1 MINKSSSLLF
11 AILFCCSILVTCGQS
26 DPLKIQARIS
36 IRIVDESGNTTPA
49 RVWIDVDNQRFFE
62 PIAPQTATVYAND
75 QSFSCDG
82 EFTMEVPAGNAVV
95 HVEKGK
101 EYTPVDLAI
110 ALKAGETIENT
121 IQLKRWIDLP
131 SEGWYSAD
139 LHVHLGQDDPR
150 ILQQLALADD
160 VHLMPAFTYWLRG
173 EEESWHAA
181 WPDETYTAPIV
192 IDDRHIITRNNIEI
206 ERIDS
211 NAAHGLTIG
220 ATFLYN
226 LDRPVT
232 TKQFGENFPTDA
244 ALCRIAQTHSPGVVF
259 DSDKPSWA
267 ETVIGAALG
276 VLNTIQVC
284 HNHYHRWSTLHG
296 GWGMIGPLSAGESNT
311 AVGDGLFHRT
321 NSLYYRF
328 LNCGF
333 RLGVSGGSAI
343 GVMEVPAGYNRVY
356 ARIEGS
362 LTAEKMWASIK
373 AGRSFATSGPML
385 TLDADGQGPGA
396 MISRTSSD
404 TYPIQLTATLRSI
417 ETLESLQLVH
427 NGLVVASLSL
437 LDQKPAPI
445 LRQTLTYELYP
456 KRSGWIAARAFYR
469 APDGLLRQAHTSPV
483 YLSVDEKPTAFAAD
497 ANYMLGWI
505 KILTDIANSQPDR
518 FPSTTAQQEVLA
530 DYEEARRRYE
540 QIIRDAQRHWGDQL
554 IPSKN

>member
-1 MINKSSSLLF
+1 MNKMSSLLF
-11 AILFCCSILVTCGQS
+11 AILFCCSILLTCGQS
-26 DPLKIQARIS
+26 GPFTIQARIS

-49 RVWIDVDNQRFFE
+49 RVWIDVDSQRFFE
-62 PIAPQTATVYAND
+62 PITPQTATVYAND

-82 EFTMEVPAGNAVV
+82 VFTMEVPAGNAVI

-110 ALKAGETIENT
+110 TLKAGETIENT

-139 LHVHLGQDDPR
+139 LHVHLGQDNPR

-173 EEESWHAA
+173 QEESWHAT
-181 WPDETYTAPIV
+181 WPDETYTTPIV
-192 IDDRHIITRNNIEI
+192 IDDRHLITRNNIEI
-206 ERIDS
+206 ERIDG
-211 NAAHGLTIG
+211 NAEPGRTIG
-220 ATFLYN
+220 ATFLFN
-226 LDRPVT
+226 LDHPLTAR
-232 TKQFGENFPTDA
+232 QFGEHFPTDA
-244 ALCRIAQTHSPGVVF
+244 ALCRIARAQSPGVVF

-276 VLNTIQVC
+276 VLDTIQIC
-284 HNHYHRWSTLHG
+284 HNHYHRWSTLVG
-296 GWGMIGPLSAGESNT
+296 GWGMIGPLSAGESNA

-321 NSLYYRF
+321 NNLYYRF

-356 ARIEGS
+356 ARIDGP
-362 LTAEKMWASIK
+362 LTADKMWASIK

-385 TLDADGQGPGA
+385 TLDADDRGPGA

-404 TYPIQLTATLRSI
+404 TGPIQLTATLRSI
-417 ETLESLQLVH
+417 EALESLQLVH
-427 NGLVVASLSL
+427 NGRVVATMSL
-437 LDQKPAPI
+437 LDQNPAPI

-456 KRSGWIAARAFYR
+456 KRSGWIAARALYR

-483 YLSVDEKPTAFAAD
+483 YVSVDEKPTAFAED
-497 ANYMLGWI
+497 ATYMLRWI
-505 KILTDIANSQPDR
+505 QILDDIARSQPDR
-518 FPSTTAQQEVLA
+518 FPSATARQEVLA
-530 DYEEARRRYE
+530 NYEEARTRYE
-540 QIIRDAQRHWGDQL
+540 QIIQDAQHHWGDQP
-554 IPSKN
+554 IHSGN

>member
-1 MINKSSSLLF
+1 MNKLSSLLF
-11 AILFCCSILVTCGQS
+11 AILFFCFILVTCGQS
-26 DPLKIQARIS
+26 DPLKIQARVS
-36 IRIVDESGNTTPA
+36 IRIVDESGTTTPA
-49 RVWIDVDNQRFFE
+49 RVWIDVDSQRFFQ

-82 EFTMEVPAGNAVV
+82 VFTMEVPAGNAVV

-110 ALKAGETIENT
+110 TLKAGETIENT

-139 LHVHLGQDDPR
+139 LHVHLGQDNPR

-160 VHLMPAFTYWLRG
+160 VHLMPAFTYWLG
-173 EEESWHAA
+173 GQDESWHAT

-192 IDDRHIITRNNIEI
+192 IDDRHLITRNNIEI

-211 NAAHGLTIG
+211 NAAPGRTIG
-220 ATFLYN
+220 ATFLFN
-226 LDRPVT
+226 LDHPVT
-232 TKQFGENFPTDA
+232 ARQYGENFPTDA
-244 ALCRIAQTHSPGVVF
+244 ALCRIARTQSPGVVF

-276 VLNTIQVC
+276 VLDTIQVC
-284 HNHYHRWSTLHG
+284 HNHYHRWSTVAG
-296 GWGMIGPLSAGESNT
+296 GWGMIGPLSAGESN
-311 AVGDGLFHRT
+311 AAAGDGLFHRT
-321 NSLYYRF
+321 NNLYYRF

-343 GVMEVPAGYNRVY
+343 GVMEVPTGYNRVY
-356 ARIEGS
+356 ARIDGP

-373 AGRSFATSGPML
+373 AGRSFVTTGPML
-385 TLDADGQGPGA
+385 TLDADGRGPGA
-396 MISRTSSD
+396 KISRTSSD
-404 TYPIQLTATLRSI
+404 TDPIQLTATLRSI
-417 ETLESLQLVH
+417 EALESLQLVH
-427 NGLVVASLSL
+427 NGRVVATMSL

-456 KRSGWIAARAFYR
+456 KRSGWIAARALYR

-483 YLSVDEKPTAFAAD
+483 YVSVDEKPTAFAED
-497 ANYMLGWI
+497 ATYMLRWI
-505 KILTDIANSQPDR
+505 QILDDIARSQPDR
-518 FPSTTAQQEVLA
+518 FPSTAAQQEVLE
-530 DYEEARRRYE
+530 DYKAARTRYE
-540 QIIRDAQRHWGDQL
+540 QIIQDAQRHWGDQP
-554 IPSKN
+554 IPSGN